1 MQQLSGQD
9 ASFLYFETANA
20 PMHIGSFALYDP
32 STAGGPLSYDK
43 IVHNTAQRLHRARCF
58 RQRVVRVPLDLD
70 HPYWIEDPDFD
81 LEFHVRHIALPKPGD
96 WQQLCTQVARL
107 QARPLD
113 LTRPLWELYVIEG
126 LENIPGLPHGSFA
139 LLTKIHHAAIDGVS
153 GAELAAAI
161 HDLAPD
167 SEPPLPDA
175 PWAPDELPSARELLL
190 KTLGHRALG
199 PLKLGRLLLEA
210 VPAAVRA
217 REEQRKHPVE
227 PVGVPRTRFNGPV
240 SPHRSVGGVELDL
253 GLVREIKKS
262 LPGATVNDAILTIVG
277 GALRRYLEAK
287 HELPEHALVAM
298 APISARAAGE
308 QGAAGNR
315 VSVMTVGLGSDVA
328 DPAERLRRVHRK
340 AAGSKAF
347 NQAVG
352 SRLMTDVQE
361 VIPGSLAGLVARI
374 FTGFGLANR
383 VDPFFN
389 CVVTNV
395 PGPQFPLYSA
405 GARLV
410 ANYGLGPIQ
419 DGLGLIHPIF
429 SYCGRITVAFTACR
443 AMLPDPRFYEDC
455 LRASFDDL
463 RTATLGP
470 SQELR

>member
-9 ASFLYFETANA
+9 ASFLYFETPNA

-32 STAGGPLSYDK
+32 STAAGPLDYQT
-43 IVHNTAQRLHRARCF
+43 IVDNTAQRLHRARCF

-126 LENIPGLPHGSFA
+126 LESIPGLPHGSFA

-161 HDLAPD
+161 HDLAPAAK
-167 SEPPLPDA
+167 PPPPDA
-175 PWAPDELPSARELLL
+175 PWRPDEVPGARELLL
-190 KTLGHRALG
+190 RTLGHRALG
-199 PLKLGRLLLEA
+199 PLKVGRLLLEA

-227 PVGVPRTRFNGPV
+227 PVGVPRTRWNAPI
-240 SPHRSVGGVELDL
+240 SPHRSIGGVDLDL
-253 GLVREIKKS
+253 GVVREIKKS
-262 LPGATVNDAILTIVG
+262 VAGATVNDAILSIVG
-277 GALRRYLEAK
+277 GAQRRYLTAK
-287 HELPEHALVAM
+287 GELPEHALVAM
-298 APISARAAGE
+298 APISVRDAAE
-308 QGAAGNR
+308 KGAAGNR
-315 VSVMTVGLGSDVA
+315 VSVMTVGLGTDTA
-328 DPAERLRRVHRK
+328 DPAERLRLVHRR

-352 SRLMTDVQE
+352 SRLFSDVQE
-361 VIPGSLAGLVARI
+361 VIPGSLSGLVAR
-374 FTGFGLANR
+374 FYTRFGLANR
-383 VDPFFN
+383 VEPFFN

-410 ANYGLGPIQ
+410 ANYGLGPIL

-429 SYCGRITVAFTACR
+429 SYCGRITIAFTACR

-455 LRASFDDL
+455 LRTSFD
-463 RTATLGP
+463 
-470 SQELR
+470 ELRDATVGG

>member
-32 STAGGPLSYDK
+32 STASAPLDFQR
-43 IVHNTAQRLHRARCF
+43 IVDNTAQRLHRARCF

-81 LEFHVRHIALPKPGD
+81 LEFHLRHIALPRPGD
-96 WQQLCTQVARL
+96 WNQLCTQVARI

-113 LTRPLWELYVIEG
+113 TTRPLWEMTVIEG
-126 LENIPGLPHGSFA
+126 LESIPGLPHGSFA

-161 HDLAPD
+161 HDFAPD
-167 SEPPLPDA
+167 AEPPP
-175 PWAPDELPSARELLL
+175 PETEWTPEEVPSARELLRR
-190 KTLGHRALG
+190 TLGRRALG
-199 PLKLGRLLLEA
+199 PLRLGRLLLEA

-217 REEQRKHPVE
+217 REEARKHPAD
-227 PVGVPRTRFNGPV
+227 PAGVPRTRWNAPV
-240 SPHRSVGGVELDL
+240 SPHRSVGGVEIEL
-253 GLVREIKKS
+253 GAVREIKKS
-262 LPGATVNDAILTIVG
+262 VAGATVNDAILAVVG
-277 GALRRYLEAK
+277 GAQRRYLTAK
-287 HELPEHALVAM
+287 GELPEHALVAM
-298 APISARAAGE
+298 APISVRDSRE
-308 QGAAGNR
+308 RGAAGNR

-328 DPAERLRRVHRK
+328 DPAERLRLVQLRS
-340 AAGSKAF
+340 AGSKAF

-352 SRLMTDVQE
+352 GRLMTDVQE
-361 VIPGSLAGLVARI
+361 VIPGSLAGLVARVY
-374 FTGFGLANR
+374 TGFGLANR
-383 VDPFFN
+383 IDPFFN

-405 GARLV
+405 GARMV

-429 SYCGRITVAFTACR
+429 SYCGHITIAFTACR
-443 AMLPDPRFYEDC
+443 AMLPDPRFYEEC
-455 LRASFDDL
+455 LRASFD
-463 RTATLGP
+463 
-470 SQELR
+470 ELRAATVGE